1 MLDPTNIP
9 AVESDELLARYIYSS
24 RHFSRES
31 RRVKAAAFLPPG
43 DGKESATRHRE
54 ATEAELWQVGHAG
67 GAKRGQ
73 TLYGRSDV
81 LAATCES
88 QRLKVEADP
97 IENNPNHANVV
108 GWPMNDKPACKLI
121 AEELA
126 VAAKF
131 IPPPEIER

>member
-73 TLYGRSDV
+73 VTSARARTLRTRCRQSD
-81 LAATCES
+81 AA
-88 QRLKVEADP
+88 
-97 IENNPNHANVV
+97 
-108 GWPMNDKPACKLI
+108 
-121 AEELA
+121 
-126 VAAKF
+126 
-131 IPPPEIER
+131 